1 MSNPHTSLSL
11 ADHVQLRRVP
21 IASRLFLSAYADAY
35 TGVPPQN
42 DERELVLRWANHY
55 QQLTSATSV
64 ESDEIERLMIAVYR
78 DVTLGLSSLGIGR
91 EYIRLLLRA
100 QEQDMFV
107 LREVPNDP

>member
-11 ADHVQLRRVP
+11 ADHVQLRR
-21 IASRLFLSAYADAY
+21 FLSAYADAY

-42 DERELVLRWANHY
+42 DERDLVLRWANHY

-64 ESDEIERLMIAVYR
+64 EPDEIERLMIAVYR

-107 LREVPNDP
+107 LMEVFDE